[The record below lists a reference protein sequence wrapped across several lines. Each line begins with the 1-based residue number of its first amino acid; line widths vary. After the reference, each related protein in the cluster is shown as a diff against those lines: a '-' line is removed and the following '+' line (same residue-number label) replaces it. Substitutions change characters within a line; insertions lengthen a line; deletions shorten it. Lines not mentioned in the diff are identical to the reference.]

1 MPRPDITEERRTQ
14 ILEAAMQVFAERGF
28 HQARM
33 DDIAERSG
41 LSKGALYLYYT
52 SKDAIIAALMRSLF
66 TLELRGTR
74 ALLDAPD
81 PVAERLIAIT
91 RMFTSE
97 LERMSFALPV
107 LLEFYAVAA
116 RQRAVRQFLSEM
128 FAEYQDILRALV
140 QQGIERG
147 ELRPADPGDVAVT
160 LIALYEGLAVI
171 WVMAPHA
178 LNLSAQ
184 AESSV
189 RLLLA
194 GLALP

>member
-1 MPRPDITEERRTQ
+1 VPRPDVSEERRTQ
-14 ILEAAMQVFAERGF
+14 ILQAAMQVFAERGF
-28 HQARM
+28 HRARM
-33 DDIAERSG
+33 DDIAHASG
-41 LSKGALYLYYT
+41 LSKGALYLYYK

-66 TLELRGTR
+66 TIELRGTR

-97 LERMSFALPV
+97 LERMSVALPV

-128 FAEYQDILRALV
+128 FAEYQDILRAFV
-140 QQGIERG
+140 QQGIDRG

-178 LNLSAQ
+178 LHLGEQ
-184 AESSV
+184 AEASV

-194 GLALP
+194 GLTLP

>member
-1 MPRPDITEERRTQ
+1 MPRPDVTEERRTQ
-14 ILEAAMQVFAERGF
+14 ILEAAVQVFAERGF

-41 LSKGALYLYYT
+41 LSKGALYLYYK

-81 PVAERLIAIT
+81 PVAERLIVIT

-116 RQRAVRQFLSEM
+116 RQRAVCQFLSEM
-128 FAEYQDILRALV
+128 FSEYQDLLQAFI
-140 QQGIERG
+140 QQGIDRG

-160 LIALYEGLAVI
+160 LTALYEGLAVI

-178 LNLSAQ
+178 LNLSEQ

-194 GLALP
+194 GLALS

>member
-1 MPRPDITEERRTQ
+1 VPRPDVTEERRTQ

-140 QQGIERG
+140 QQGIERS

>member
-1 MPRPDITEERRTQ
+1 VPRPDITEERRTQ

-178 LNLSAQ
+178 LNLSEQ

>member
-1 MPRPDITEERRTQ
+1 VPRPDVTEERRTQ

-128 FAEYQDILRALV
+128 FAEYQASCVRSSSRA
-140 QQGIERG
+140 
-147 ELRPADPGDVAVT
+147 
-160 LIALYEGLAVI
+160 
-171 WVMAPHA
+171 
-178 LNLSAQ
+178 
-184 AESSV
+184 SSV
-189 RLLLA
+189 ASYARPTPA
-194 GLALP
+194 TWP

>member
-1 MPRPDITEERRTQ
+1 MARCRMSYQPCLHGAETPARR
-14 ILEAAMQVFAERGF
+14 EDHASPGSSRGAF
-28 HQARM
+28 WP
-33 DDIAERSG
+33 ISC
-41 LSKGALYLYYT
+41 
-52 SKDAIIAALMRSLF
+52 KDAIIAALMRSLF

-128 FAEYQDILRALV
+128 FAEYQA
-140 QQGIERG
+140 
-147 ELRPADPGDVAVT
+147 
-160 LIALYEGLAVI
+160 
-171 WVMAPHA
+171 
-178 LNLSAQ
+178 
-184 AESSV
+184 
-189 RLLLA
+189 
-194 GLALP
+194 

>member
-1 MPRPDITEERRTQ
+1 MPRPDVTEERRTQ

-41 LSKGALYLYYT
+41 LSKGALYLYYK

-81 PVAERLIAIT
+81 PVAERLIVIT

-116 RQRAVRQFLSEM
+116 RQRAVRQFLAEM
-128 FAEYQDILRALV
+128 FAEYHDLLRAFV
-140 QQGIERG
+140 QQGIDRG

-160 LIALYEGLAVI
+160 LTALYEGLAVI

-178 LNLSAQ
+178 LNLSEQ

-194 GLALP
+194 GLALS